1 MDIAERSDSIKIGL
15 NFSIANNLVAALNES
30 SEYNLI
36 SPIY

>member
-30 SEYNLI
+30 SEYSLI